1 MENKKIDVGEVAE
14 RLGRPVILNIRK
26 TIHSKRK
33 RNRVTVNNVGEYE
46 KLSISYVVDN
56 LPFSKMLSLGEN
68 AKPEDSIPF
77 VTRAYEERYMRPAQ
91 IAEEDNCVMGDECEC
106 MHIDENKKF
115 IGVQFVL
122 PDLEHGESCGLCILC
137 LRKMTQ
143 LLYYHCIHK
152 GVQCSKRIQ
161 KYGNIC
167 GEKGEYHPSAV
178 LMCPSN
184 VSSHI
189 MPLPIVGHQR
199 NRYSVIEISGTYR
212 LKQHRVYQEDF

>member
-1 MENKKIDVGEVAE
+1 METKKIDVGEVAE

-91 IAEEDNCVMGDECEC
+91 ITEEDNCVMGDECEC

-115 IGVQFVL
+115 IGVNAKNKIKRTKDNNERFR
-122 PDLEHGESCGLCILC
+122 HRFSFF
-137 LRKMTQ
+137 LRYEGMWA
-143 LLYYHCIHK
+143 
-152 GVQCSKRIQ
+152 R
-161 KYGNIC
+161 
-167 GEKGEYHPSAV
+167 
-178 LMCPSN
+178 
-184 VSSHI
+184 
-189 MPLPIVGHQR
+189 
-199 NRYSVIEISGTYR
+199 
-212 LKQHRVYQEDF
+212 